1 MINSKTQDLYQYHAN
16 DGSAKT
22 DEVQPSSK
30 KIIKNLESY
39 WEVNLNQNMIIHI
52 GATHMKVNEVLREK
66 GVKPIEMRIKKNSVA
81 PIIKQ

>member
-30 KIIKNLESY
+30 KIIKNVGKLLGGESKPKY
-39 WEVNLNQNMIIHI
+39 DH
-52 GATHMKVNEVLREK
+52 THWSNTYE
-66 GVKPIEMRIKKNSVA
+66 G
-81 PIIKQ
+81 Q